1 VTGGAS
7 ATRRARLRAG
17 LRVAAVF
24 VLAATL
30 SACALARLAVPSRPA
45 AIYDLT
51 APADF
56 PVPSGT
62 RAQLLI
68 PEPSAFSALDSER
81 IAIRPS
87 PGQYAY
93 LPQAVWSDSLPRLL
107 QARLMEAFQ
116 NTGRIR
122 AAGLPGQGLLID
134 YQVILDIRAFEIRGA
149 DAVAAFTVKLMDDRS
164 GQVVATRIVR
174 VAAPV
179 AAGGNESA
187 VAALDAAMDAAFI
200 ETVGWVL
207 ARV

>member
-1 VTGGAS
+1 L
-7 ATRRARLRAG
+7 RRGRLGAG
-17 LRVAAVF
+17 LRLALVFLLTAV
-24 VLAATL
+24 L
-30 SACALARLAVPSRPA
+30 SACALARLAVPSRPS

-56 PVPSGT
+56 PVPSGSA
-62 RAQLLI
+62 AQLLI
-68 PEPSAFSALDSER
+68 PEPSAFSALDTER
-81 IAIRPS
+81 IAIRPAA
-87 PGQYAY
+87 GQYAY

-134 YQVILDIRAFEIRGA
+134 YQVILDIRAFEVLDDRA
-149 DAVAAFTVKLMDDRS
+149 LVAFTVKLLNDRN
-164 GQVVATRIVR
+164 GEVVGTRIVR
-174 VAAPV
+174 TAAPIA
-179 AAGGNESA
+179 AAGNEAA
-187 VAALDAAMDAAFI
+187 VAALDAAIDAAFI